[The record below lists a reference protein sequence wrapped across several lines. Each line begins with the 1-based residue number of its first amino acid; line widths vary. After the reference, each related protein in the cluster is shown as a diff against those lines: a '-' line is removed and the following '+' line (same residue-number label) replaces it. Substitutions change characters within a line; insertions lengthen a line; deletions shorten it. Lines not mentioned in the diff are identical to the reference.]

1 MQAANSCAGATGKA
15 TMDLLQSSNIIPGV
29 ACDKAGGVRK
39 PVVAEGAVRR
49 ERLETAWPNCY

>member
-1 MQAANSCAGATGKA
+1 
-15 TMDLLQSSNIIPGV
+15 MDLLQSSNLIPEV
-29 ACDKAGGVRK
+29 AYDKAGGVRK